1 MDDPRTEDRPD
12 DEGDLV
18 TRRETRKLMERVTVR
33 SAMLTGIFVLL
44 VMYTLYAAAT
54 LFAPLVVAFL
64 TSLIF
69 TPLVRAL
76 RPLRIPPPVSAAV
89 VVLLVFSIVVSALY
103 GLSEPAMEWL
113 EKAPRDLRQIE
124 LEFRELAAP
133 MEKLR
138 QARDQFALMTATDKG
153 AGGQGEADMPWSPVE
168 WLMSGTWSALYG
180 IAISFILLYFMLAS
194 GDTFLRKLVRVI
206 PQFENKR
213 AAVETVRE
221 IQNSIAIYLGTI
233 TIINVCLAVA
243 ASLIL
248 YLLDVP
254 NPILFGVMVGLF
266 NYAPYIGPVVSLVV
280 IAMVGIL
287 QFDGFYEALLPAA
300 LILGLN
306 VLEGQFITPTVAG
319 HRLAL
324 SPVMVFLSILLW
336 GWMWGVVGILIAVP
350 LLVCIKLVC
359 DSIDSLGLVSEFMGR

>member
-1 MDDPRTEDRPD
+1 MTVAFMDDSQASDTLSE
-12 DEGDLV
+12 E
-18 TRRETRKLMERVTVR
+18 ETRKWVESVTVR
-33 SAMLTGIFVLL
+33 SAMLTGIFILL

-76 RPLRIPPPVSAAV
+76 RPLRIPPPVSAAA

-113 EKAPRDLRQIE
+113 DKAPRDLRQLE

-138 QARDQFALMTATDKG
+138 QAQEQFELITAG
-153 AGGQGEADMPWSPVE
+153 NQSGGGQNKADVPWSPVD
-168 WLMSGTWSALYG
+168 WMLSGTWSALYG

-221 IQNSIAIYLGTI
+221 IQNSIAVYLGTI
-233 TIINVCLAVA
+233 TIINLCLAAA
-243 ASLIL
+243 ASLVL

-266 NYAPYIGPVVSLVV
+266 NYAPYIGPVASLVV
-280 IAMVGIL
+280 ITLVSVLEFNGL
-287 QFDGFYEALLPAA
+287 YEALLPAA

-306 VLEGQFITPTVAG
+306 VLEGQFITPTIAG

-359 DSIDSLGLVSEFMGR
+359 DNIESLSLVSEFMGR